1 MRGGLLLLSGFLQWQ
16 LGYIVVVRYIADQI
30 HTHPCILRSMEM
42 EMQLAS
48 MAMAWWPARLASSL
62 LRTME
67 MEKIRTHRTRQIIY

>member
-1 MRGGLLLLSGFLQWQ
+1 MATERWLAAAQRLSSVATGIYSGGEVYSGS
-16 LGYIVVVRYIADQI
+16 DP
-30 HTHPCILRSMEM
+30 HPSMEM

-62 LRTME
+62 LRTVE